1 MVGVAQGSRSFHFW
15 RSLTC
20 CCLGGC
26 VAELVVNI
34 RPPVLVATNMVKDNT
49 STRMVLRDGDTPE
62 SLAAAGCLHLNATG
76 AGCSESDV
84 HAIKDG
90 LEGELM
96 HFKNLSIG
104 GQVMKHISF
113 GWYLLLSHR
122 AIAEARLHFAAAIA
136 KFPESNFLLRE
147 LAAAAVLGDALPQP
161 GDDGHTLHRT
171 ADGTWAHVTPPEPAF
186 YAITC
191 DVWETY
197 AAIRFQRP
205 KAFLSEIEPEL
216 LAAGMSPHAFIPSV
230 QIGSGSAPSGLILE
244 HRLVHDIEL
253 LKLLHGMDFLASGVA
268 LQAIEACNRTLRSAP
283 RAREGVLQPTVDQ
296 WHGLFPF
303 YNRRLHVH
311 PCPRLE
317 QALKPAVEMTMQLL
331 HSPSRRAQTRAGGV
345 LSTGGVLVI
354 DDILTHTALTEL
366 RDFAELSTVWY
377 QERDNSLGAALN
389 TGFSTPLLAQIAEG
403 LRELLGDVLCDLP
416 LTDLRAIKFNQE
428 LPASIRLQA
437 DQAAVTVNLW
447 ITPGSADLKDSNG
460 GLTVYDASVEMDNS
474 INDKRML
481 EDLVQQLDGEH
492 VSVPYRQNRAI
503 VFESSRVYSMQE
515 FTSRESEMRRSRR
528 INVSFL
534 FGLRG
539 LHCAQRRVARIVL
552 EDQSAK
558 QQ

>member
-1 MVGVAQGSRSFHFW
+1 
-15 RSLTC
+15 
-20 CCLGGC
+20 
-26 VAELVVNI
+26 
-34 RPPVLVATNMVKDNT
+34 
-49 STRMVLRDGDTPE
+49 MVLRDGDTPE

-253 LKLLHGMDFLASGVA
+253 LKLLHGMDFLAPGVA

>member
-1 MVGVAQGSRSFHFW
+1 MF
-15 RSLTC
+15 
-20 CCLGGC
+20 
-26 VAELVVNI
+26 
-34 RPPVLVATNMVKDNT
+34 RPEALQ
-49 STRMVLRDGDTPE
+49 
-62 SLAAAGCLHLNATG
+62 
-76 AGCSESDV
+76 
-84 HAIKDG
+84 DG

-253 LKLLHGMDFLASGVA
+253 LKLLHGMDFLAPGVA